1 MPAIWN
7 VNNVYNTGNKK
18 LSSKLTFEVG
28 EKFSG
33 RVVKALDDK
42 NEVMIKLIDGWQF
55 AAEVDAPLEQIKDGL
70 VKFQVD
76 GFVDGKLK
84 LKLVNEDNKTGSSS
98 KDPVDDFIKAEGL
111 SSDDKDIIKLMIK
124 FNMNLTKE
132 GVVRLKSVINFKDK
146 LQVNPREADAFIDR
160 YLSIKGI
167 AKDSEQ
173 GQKVQ
178 KLLKEFFVSFNSLDK
193 DELMMMMEN
202 GIDLTS
208 ENIESFKKLSK
219 NFGVVFDNLNL
230 IGDKLNEVEIKSDV
244 NTLDLNEIIEKE
256 VNKQEEVNKKET
268 VSQEKTIDKSKV
280 ATTNNEP
287 TSSNVK
293 GKLINDTYSAGNSKI
308 NMLQLLKSMTA
319 NDNDILRNSLKDIL
333 SDNKNQFMITGE
345 YDVLEGKLNSLSDK
359 ELIGIIRKE
368 VSASGNEVSKIN
380 KQNIEDAIFKILD
393 RRINLSNKEFGRI
406 QDVIKVVNEA
416 ETALDSDDL
425 VRSKVD
431 NDIQASRGKED
442 KANNV
447 KSASLNSKN
456 VGILSNEKDVKV
468 NSNLTNNEIIKN
480 QFSSRS
486 EQVKDLIKNVMTHF
500 DLVNITANNDLNSS
514 IDDMINKVVQ
524 EQLKNDGLADDATKA
539 NTTNKNET
547 TPNGETIEYKEGL
560 PKDKAMLQATNSS
573 DNKLKDQVAPKE
585 IESSKLDIVK
595 TLLDKHGMDKIL
607 EVKMANLDEPTKM
620 KVIERL
626 NDTIKNQLDG
636 VFSEKLGEK
645 VMELLKNNMNDFKV
659 FNNLNNQYYCLD
671 LPIQLKEKDY
681 PCKLIIKD
689 DRKEGK
695 KIDSTN
701 VKMVVTV
708 KTFNLGT
715 VDGYLNLKNKVL
727 SIDLKCDGKFVRALD
742 LGKTKLQNSLDNM
755 GFISNIV
762 ISKKLEDVNLVNC
775 RDFFDDK
782 NISAINVTV

>member
-55 AAEVDAPLEQIKDGL
+55 AAEVDAPLEQMKDGL

-84 LKLVNEDNKTGSSS
+84 LKLVNEDTKTGSSS

-132 GVVRLKSVINFKDK
+132 SVVRLKSIINFRDK
-146 LQVNPREADAFIDR
+146 LQTNPREADAFIDR
-160 YLSIKGI
+160 YLVIKGI

-173 GQKVQ
+173 GQKIQ

-202 GIDLTS
+202 GIDLTA

-219 NFGVVFDNLNL
+219 DFGVVFDNLNL

-244 NTLDLNEIIEKE
+244 NAQDLNEIIH
-256 VNKQEEVNKKET
+256 EEVNKKENT
-268 VSQEKTIDKSKV
+268 SQEKAIDKGKV
-280 ATTNNEP
+280 STANNEVA
-287 TSSNVK
+287 SNNVK

-319 NDNDILRNSLKDIL
+319 NDNDILKNSLKDIL
-333 SDNKNQFMITGE
+333 SNNKNQFMITGE

-368 VSASGNEVSKIN
+368 VSTGGNEMSKVN
-380 KQNIEDAIFKILD
+380 KENIEDGIFKILD
-393 RRINLSNKEFGRI
+393 RRINLSNKEFSKI
-406 QDVIKVVNEA
+406 QDVIKFVNESIA
-416 ETALDSDDL
+416 DSDVTVKGIGIGESD
-425 VRSKVD
+425 VQAIKAEVNQT
-431 NDIQASRGKED
+431 NDAKSTSLKSNSTEALANGKD
-442 KANNV
+442 T
-447 KSASLNSKN
+447 
-456 VGILSNEKDVKV
+456 KV
-468 NSNLTNNEIIKN
+468 NSNLPNNEIIKN
-480 QFSSRS
+480 QFSNRN

-500 DLVNITANNDLNSS
+500 DLVNITTNNDLNSS

-524 EQLKNDGLADDATKA
+524 EQLKNDGVVADDKP

-547 TPNGETIEYKEGL
+547 TPSGETIEYKEGL
-560 PKDKAMLQATNSS
+560 TKDKAMLQSTNSS
-573 DNKLKDQVAPKE
+573 DNKLKEQVAPKE

-595 TLLDKHGMDKIL
+595 TLLDKNGMDKIL

-620 KVIERL
+620 KVIEKL

-715 VDGYLNLKNKVL
+715 VDGYLNLKNKML
-727 SIDLKCDGKFVRALD
+727 SIDLKCDGKFVKALD
-742 LGKTKLQNSLDNM
+742 LGKTKLKNSLESM

>member
-42 NEVMIKLIDGWQF
+42 NEVMIKLLDGWQF

-84 LKLVNEDNKTGSSS
+84 LKIVNDNAKDGSST

-111 SSDDKDIIKLMIK
+111 SSEDKDIVKLMIR
-124 FNMNLTKE
+124 FDMNLTKE
-132 GVVRLKSVINFKDK
+132 GVVRLKSIMNFRDK
-146 LQVNPREADAFIDR
+146 LQTNPREADAFIDR

-167 AKDSEQ
+167 PKDSEQ
-173 GQKVQ
+173 GQKIQ
-178 KLLKEFFVSFNSLDK
+178 KLLKEFFVSFNTLNK

-202 GIDLTS
+202 GIDLTA

-219 NFGVVFDNLNL
+219 NFAVVFENLNL
-230 IGDKLNEVEIKSDV
+230 IDHKMNEVQINSDIY
-244 NTLDLNEIIEKE
+244 TCDLNEILQEKS
-256 VNKQEEVNKKET
+256 NDKENI
-268 VSQEKTIDKSKV
+268 SQEKFIDKSKV
-280 ATTNNEP
+280 NTASNEA
-287 TSSNVK
+287 SSNNVK
-293 GKLINDTYSAGNSKI
+293 GKLINDTYSSGNSKI

-333 SDNKNQFMITGE
+333 SNNKNQFMITGE
-345 YDVLEGKLNSLSDK
+345 YDALEGKLNALSDK
-359 ELIGIIRKE
+359 ELISVIRKE
-368 VSASGNEVSKIN
+368 VSASGNNMSQIN
-380 KQNIEDAIFKILD
+380 KENIEDGIFKILD
-393 RRINLSNKEFGRI
+393 RRINLSNKEFSRI

-416 ETALDSDDL
+416 VADSDVLGKDIGKNDAQAT
-425 VRSKVD
+425 KVTLD
-431 NDIQASRGKED
+431 E
-442 KANNV
+442 ANNTNSTSL
-447 KSASLNSKN
+447 KPNSAET
-456 VGILSNEKDVKV
+456 LSNEKNMKAD
-468 NSNLTNNEIIKN
+468 SNLPNNEIIKN
-480 QFSSRS
+480 QFSSRN
-486 EQVKDLIKNVMTHF
+486 EQVKDLVKSVITHF
-500 DLVNITANNDLNSS
+500 DLVNITVSNDLNSS
-514 IDDMINKVVQ
+514 IDDIINKVVQ
-524 EQLKNDGLADDATKA
+524 QQVNGDGEADGRA
-539 NTTNKNET
+539 NTANKNET
-547 TPNGETIEYKEGL
+547 TSSGETITYKESL
-560 PKDKAMLQATNSS
+560 PKDKAGLQVTNSS
-573 DNKLKDQVAPKE
+573 VDKSTTQLAPKE

-620 KVIERL
+620 KVIEKL

-645 VMELLKNNMNDFKV
+645 VMELLKNNMSDFKV

-715 VDGYLNLKNKVL
+715 VDGYLNLKNKLL
-727 SIDLKCDGKFVRALD
+727 SIDLKCDGKFVKALD
-742 LGKTKLQNSLDNM
+742 IGKSKLQSSLESM
-755 GFISNIV
+755 GFTSNIV

>member
-18 LSSKLTFEVG
+18 MSSKLTFEVG

-33 RVVKALDDK
+33 RVVKSLDDK

-55 AAEVDAPLEQIKDGL
+55 AADVDAPLEQMKDGL

-84 LKLVNEDNKTGSSS
+84 LKIVNDNTKDGSST

-124 FNMNLTKE
+124 FNMNLTKDS
-132 GVVRLKSVINFKDK
+132 VVRLKSLINFRDK
-146 LQVNPREADAFIDR
+146 LQDNPKEADAFIDR

-173 GQKVQ
+173 GQKIQ
-178 KLLKEFFVSFNSLDK
+178 KLLKDFFVSFNSLNK
-193 DELMMMMEN
+193 DELMMMMES

-219 NFGVVFDNLNL
+219 NFGVVFENLNL
-230 IGDKLNEVEIKSDV
+230 IDDKMNEVEIKSDV
-244 NTLDLNEIIEKE
+244 NTYDSNEIPQERSN
-256 VNKQEEVNKKET
+256 NKVE
-268 VSQEKTIDKSKV
+268 VSQEKSIDNSK
-280 ATTNNEP
+280 ASNTNNEVA
-287 TSSNVK
+287 SNNVK
-293 GKLINDTYSAGNSKI
+293 GKLVNDTYSSGNSKI
-308 NMLQLLKSMTA
+308 SMLQLLRSMTA
-319 NDNDILRNSLKDIL
+319 NDNDILRDSLRDVL
-333 SDNKNQFMITGE
+333 SNNKNQFMITGE
-345 YDVLEGKLNSLSDK
+345 YDALEGKLNSLSDK
-359 ELIGIIRKE
+359 ELIAVIRKE
-368 VSASGNEVSKIN
+368 VSSNGNEMAKIN
-380 KQNIEDAIFKILD
+380 KENIEDSIFKILD
-393 RRINLSNKEFGRI
+393 RRISLSNKEFSRL
-406 QDVIKVVNEA
+406 QDVIKFVNEA
-416 ETALDSDDL
+416 VSDSDFGGKDIGGND
-425 VRSKVD
+425 VQANKVEVD
-431 NDIQASRGKED
+431 KTSNAKSISLKSNSAEALANGKD
-442 KANNV
+442 T
-447 KSASLNSKN
+447 
-456 VGILSNEKDVKV
+456 KV
-468 NSNLTNNEIIKN
+468 NTNLPNNEIIKN
-480 QFSSRS
+480 QFSSRN
-486 EQVKDLIKNVMTHF
+486 EQVKDLIKSVMTHL
-500 DLVNITANNDLNSS
+500 DLVNSTINTDLNSS

-524 EQLKNDGLADDATKA
+524 EQINSDGLVADGKA
-539 NTTNKNET
+539 NTINKNET
-547 TPNGETIEYKEGL
+547 VPNGETIEYKENL
-560 PKDKAMLQATNSS
+560 PKDKAFVQPTKSS
-573 DNKLKDQVAPKE
+573 VDKLTEQLSPKE
-585 IESSKLDIVK
+585 IENSKLDIVK
-595 TLLDKHGMDKIL
+595 TLLDKHAMDKIL

-620 KVIERL
+620 KVIEKL

-636 VFSEKLGEK
+636 VFSDKLGEK

-715 VDGYLNLKNKVL
+715 VDGYLNLKNKML
-727 SIDLKCDGKFVRALD
+727 SIDLKCDGRFVKALD
-742 LGKTKLQNSLDNM
+742 LGKSKLQNSLENM
-755 GFISNIV
+755 GFISNVV